1 MERNVKFHGIFRDR
15 FTGISKIFSNN
26 YVTHK
31 ISGEF
36 CSILHVFV
44 NFAEFPGFTWI
55 SQLRDCVKYQKP
67 YYNYYNNY
75 YYYYKN
81 TPYIQNNFLMQMLQ
95 CTPHKSPFEIRTPNS
110 DSNPTTTKTGHT
122 CTPTSHIYAFIQS
135 MHRTQIIFLQG
146 YILWYDY
153 IFFCPFD

>member
-15 FTGISKIFSNN
+15 FAGISKIFSNM
-26 YVTHK
+26 
-31 ISGEF
+31 
-36 CSILHVFV
+36 LHIRFLV
-44 NFAEFPGFTWI
+44 NFAVFCMFLWI
-55 SQLRDCVKYQKP
+55 SQ
-67 YYNYYNNY
+67 
-75 YYYYKN
+75 
-81 TPYIQNNFLMQMLQ
+81 NFLDLPEFHSSTTAWNIRSPIIIIIIRTHHTYRIISS
-95 CTPHKSPFEIRTPNS
+95 CRCYNVLPWSSPHKSPFEIRTLNS